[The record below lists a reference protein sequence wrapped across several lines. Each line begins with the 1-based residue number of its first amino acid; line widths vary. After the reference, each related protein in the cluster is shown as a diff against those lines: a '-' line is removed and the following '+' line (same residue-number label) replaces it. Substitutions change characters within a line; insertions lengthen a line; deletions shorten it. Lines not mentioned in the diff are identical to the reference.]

1 MKAEAR
7 QAEQETICEYGV
19 GPESGRLYE
28 VQRDFYLNVCDGPL
42 VAVRKGQRVF
52 LDHRTGN
59 QMFFAKKVIPT
70 EIGEIFEVL
79 VPFQVV
85 RDGKYLYLERGDIVK
100 LTQEEAISLLR
111 KQEIKEKRGGQG

>member
-1 MKAEAR
+1 
-7 QAEQETICEYGV
+7 
-19 GPESGRLYE
+19 
-28 VQRDFYLNVCDGPL
+28 
-42 VAVRKGQRVF
+42 
-52 LDHRTGN
+52 
-59 QMFFAKKVIPT
+59 MFFAKKVIPT